1 MSIYNFELSNSSVE
15 LTIHNDERLKRLLVK
30 NFSKYFA
37 VPINS
42 EDGRMTVFTRPN
54 ATYQDMDKFINDFI
68 KKYQSS
74 VLANTPGN
82 NVDLQEEEDKN
93 KVIGSIKVT
102 TGFTIANRDILEELD
117 VISAEVVYGANIFKD
132 MFSAVRDVVGGRSKA
147 IQNLLKDAKTE
158 AMFELKTQAY
168 QLEADAIIGIDID
181 YQEIS
186 GGGKSML
193 MLAISGTAVKL
204 KPIVNCNLN

>member
-1 MSIYNFELSNSSVE
+1 MSLYDFELSNSSVE

-37 VPINS
+37 VQINS
-42 EDGRMTVFTRPN
+42 EDGRRTIFTRPN

-74 VLANTPGN
+74 VLAHTPGN
-82 NVDLQEEEDKN
+82 YVDLHEEENKN
-93 KVIGSIKVT
+93 KVIRSLKVT
-102 TGFTIANRDILEELD
+102 TGFTIANRDIFDELD

-132 MFSAVRDVVGGRSKA
+132 IFSAVRDVVGGRSKA
-147 IQNLLKDAKTE
+147 IQNLLKDAKAE

-204 KPIVNCNLN
+204 KPVVNQ

>member
-1 MSIYNFELSNSSVE
+1 MSLYDFELSNSSVE

-37 VPINS
+37 VQINS
-42 EDGRMTVFTRPN
+42 EDGRRTIFTRPN

-74 VLANTPGN
+74 VLAHTPGN
-82 NVDLQEEEDKN
+82 YVDLHEEENKN
-93 KVIGSIKVT
+93 KVIRSLKVT
-102 TGFTIANRDILEELD
+102 TGYTIANRDIFDELD

-132 MFSAVRDVVGGRSKA
+132 IFSAVRDVVGGRSKA
-147 IQNLLKDAKTE
+147 IQNLLKDAKAE

-204 KPIVNCNLN
+204 KPVVNQ